1 MTVSTIG
8 SVAEFDTNGVT
19 TNYPFYF
26 KFLANED
33 LVVTYV
39 NPAGV
44 SSVLTLGTNYTVN
57 GAGNEQGG
65 SIVTTS
71 ALAGPGQLIVSR
83 EMDAFQQ
90 TSLRNQGKFLAETH
104 EDVFDKLT
112 MLIQQG
118 FSIFKRALTRPF
130 GRDYFYAENRRITDV
145 KDPVE
150 PQDAVTKKWS
160 LVFLG
165 DLVSAIQ
172 GPINNALNIF
182 YRAPDLTAHVVQDLS
197 GSEGAN
203 LIGDGAGTIKDTLN
217 SLAAEDVALQDNID
231 AVSLAADTGNFGKNV
246 MFSKVRARIFAGAPF
261 MHVLGDSISHG
272 AFADDWYRNGWV
284 NLFKRMLNVE
294 LGTYSYGVTP
304 LLPFT
309 NPVTGASN
317 ADIHDVLIGAH
328 WLLYDTIPDVPT
340 GASWITRTTAAQMDI
355 TVPTFQDVAV
365 IYYAQNPS
373 GGSFEILINGTPL
386 TTINTSSATRN
397 SFVGYG
403 FALADNGLGSC
414 KITIRTTSAA
424 EVEITGIGYYKTASQ
439 AVLQNM
445 SQSGRK
451 LINTSQACVQRLMG
465 ESALLVMALGV
476 NDFYDHQ
483 NDDVKFAAF
492 TQVID
497 WLIQYANQYEVPVV
511 VPDFVWYLG
520 PENRTRAQLRRLA
533 KQTKGVYI
541 PFPDFFMKN
550 SIVPNSA
557 YMVETLNLFTNDLH
571 PNVAGHK
578 FIAETIAKKIGLS
591 VSSKKQV
598 LDYHDWWFPLALNPA
613 SGVTNKSTSA
623 PQVSAIK
630 NQGGQ
635 VLVRLN
641 LTGLAGAVT
650 KGVALGYPSRAGVQ
664 FDIPVTT
671 QLTPTNAGVSQ
682 GVCIVNA
689 AGVSVLTNAQNATA
703 DHQLFLSVPRS
714 VGQ

>member
-1 MTVSTIG
+1 MAVPAGPTEKRYTG
-8 SVAEFDTNGVT
+8 NGVT
-19 TNYPFYF
+19 TIYTIPFLL
-26 KFLANED
+26 LAASD
-33 LVVTYV
+33 LDVFIDGAEVVSGFVIT
-39 NPAGV
+39 
-44 SSVLTLGTNYTVN
+44 
-57 GAGNEQGG
+57 GAGNPT
-65 SIVTTS
+65 STITFTTAPADQS
-71 ALAGPGQLIVSR
+71 AILLTLNIPFERLNDYQENGDFLSSTVNRDFDRIWQALKQL
-83 EMDAFQQ
+83 
-90 TSLRNQGKFLAETH
+90 LR
-104 EDVFDKLT
+104 
-112 MLIQQG
+112 
-118 FSIFKRALTRPF
+118 FSGRALSLGFFDVDGAGAYRAK
-130 GRDYFYAENRRITDV
+130 GNRISDLG
-145 KDPVE
+145 DPVADR
-150 PQDAVTKKWS
+150 DATTRKW
-160 LVFLG
+160 VQVYLG
-165 DLVSAIQ
+165 GLLSAIQ

-197 GSEGAN
+197 GADGAR
-203 LIGDGAGTIKDTLN
+203 LIGDGAGSVKDTTN
-217 SLAAEDVALQDNID
+217 ALAGRDIDLQDDID
-231 AVSLAADTGNFGKNV
+231 LAKLLADTGNFGKNI
-246 MFSKVRARIFAGAPF
+246 MLAKARARIFAGAPF

-465 ESALLVMALGV
+465 ESALFVMALGV

-533 KQTKGVYI
+533 TQTKGVYI

-557 YMVETLNLFTNDLH
+557 YLIETLNLFTNDLH

-578 FIAETIAKKIGLS
+578 LIAETIAKKIGLS

-623 PQVSAIK
+623 PLTSAIK

-635 VLVRLN
+635 ILVRLN
-641 LTGLAGAVT
+641 LTGLSGAVT

-671 QLTPTNAGVSQ
+671 QLTPTTSGVSQ
-682 GVCIVNA
+682 GVCIINQ
-689 AGVSVLTNAQNATA
+689 AGVSFLTNAQNTQA
-703 DHQLFLSVPRS
+703 DHQLFAVLPRNMTL
-714 VGQ
+714 

>member
-1 MTVSTIG
+1 MAVPEGPTDKRYTG
-8 SVAEFDTNGVT
+8 NGVT
-19 TNYPFYF
+19 KIFTIPFLLLAATDLDVYIDGIEISSGFAITNVGNPTSTITFTVAPVDQADIYLQLNVPFERLNDYQENGD
-26 KFLANED
+26 FL
-33 LVVTYV
+33 
-39 NPAGV
+39 
-44 SSVLTLGTNYTVN
+44 SSTVN
-57 GAGNEQGG
+57 RDFDRIWQALKQLFRWSTRSLRLGNFDVDGAGWY
-65 SIVTTS
+65 
-71 ALAGPGQLIVSR
+71 
-83 EMDAFQQ
+83 
-90 TSLRNQGKFLAETH
+90 
-104 EDVFDKLT
+104 
-112 MLIQQG
+112 
-118 FSIFKRALTRPF
+118 RAK
-130 GRDYFYAENRRITDV
+130 GNGIRDL
-145 KDPVE
+145 KDPVD
-150 PQDAVTKKWS
+150 PQDAVTRKWS

-165 DLVSAIQ
+165 DLISAIQ

-197 GSEGAN
+197 GADGAS
-203 LIGDGAGTIKDTLN
+203 LIGDGTGSVKDTTNALVWRDVE
-217 SLAAEDVALQDNID
+217 LQDDIDVAKL
-231 AVSLAADTGNFGKNV
+231 LADTGNFGKNI
-246 MFSKVRARIFAGAPF
+246 MLAKARARIDAGAPF

-317 ADIHDVLIGAH
+317 ADIHDVLIGAY
-328 WLLYDTIPDVPT
+328 WFLYDALTDVPT
-340 GASWITRTTAAQMDI
+340 GASYVTATASAQIDI

-373 GGSFEILINGTPL
+373 GGSFEVLINGTPL
-386 TTINTSSATRN
+386 TTINTNAATRN
-397 SFVGYG
+397 PFVGCG
-403 FALADNGLGSC
+403 FVLTDNGLGSC
-414 KITIRTTSAA
+414 KITIRTTSTA
-424 EVEITGIGYYKTASQ
+424 EVEITGIGYYKTANQ

-451 LINTSQACVQRLMG
+451 LINTSQACVQKLMG
-465 ESALLVMALGV
+465 ESALFVMALGV
-476 NDFYDHQ
+476 NDLYDHQ

-511 VPDFVWYLG
+511 VPDFVWYVG

-533 KQTKGVYI
+533 TQTKGVYI

-550 SIVPNSA
+550 SVVPNSA
-557 YMVETLNLFTNDLH
+557 YLIETLNLFTNDLH

-578 FIAETIAKKIGLS
+578 LIAETIAKKIGLS
-591 VSSKKQV
+591 ISSKKQV

-623 PQVSAIK
+623 PFTSAIK

-635 VLVRLN
+635 TLVRLN

-650 KGVALGYPSRAGVQ
+650 KGVALGFPSRAEVQ
-664 FDIPVTT
+664 FDIPVIT

-682 GVCIVNA
+682 GVCIFNS
-689 AGVSVLTNAQNATA
+689 AGVSVITNAQNATA
-703 DHQLFLSVPRS
+703 DHELFFSVPRS
-714 VGQ
+714 

>member
-1 MTVSTIG
+1 MAVPAGPTEKRYTG
-8 SVAEFDTNGVT
+8 NGVT
-19 TNYPFYF
+19 TIYTIPFLL
-26 KFLANED
+26 LAASD
-33 LVVTYV
+33 LDVFIDGAEVVSGFVIT
-39 NPAGV
+39 
-44 SSVLTLGTNYTVN
+44 
-57 GAGNEQGG
+57 GAGNPT
-65 SIVTTS
+65 STITFTTAPADQS
-71 ALAGPGQLIVSR
+71 AILLTLNIPFERLNDYQENGDFLSSTVNRDFDRIWQALKQL
-83 EMDAFQQ
+83 
-90 TSLRNQGKFLAETH
+90 LR
-104 EDVFDKLT
+104 
-112 MLIQQG
+112 
-118 FSIFKRALTRPF
+118 FSGRALSLGFFDVDGAGAYRAK
-130 GRDYFYAENRRITDV
+130 GNRISDLG
-145 KDPVE
+145 DPVADR
-150 PQDAVTKKWS
+150 DATTRKW
-160 LVFLG
+160 VQVYLG
-165 DLVSAIQ
+165 GLLSAIQ

-197 GSEGAN
+197 GADGAR
-203 LIGDGAGTIKDTLN
+203 LIGDGAGSVKDTTN
-217 SLAAEDVALQDNID
+217 ALAGRDIDLQDDID
-231 AVSLAADTGNFGKNV
+231 LAKLLADTGNFGKNI
-246 MFSKVRARIFAGAPF
+246 MLAKARARIFAGAPF

-340 GASWITRTTAAQMDI
+340 GASWVTATASAQIDI

-365 IYYAQNPS
+365 VYYAQNPS
-373 GGSFEILINGTPL
+373 GGSFEILINDTPL
-386 TTINTSSATRN
+386 TTINTNAATRN
-397 SFVGYG
+397 PFVGYG
-403 FALADNGLGSC
+403 FALTDNGLGSC
-414 KITIRTTSAA
+414 KITIRTTSTAG
-424 EVEITGIGYYKTASQ
+424 VEITGIGYYKTANQ

-451 LINTSQACVQRLMG
+451 LINTSQTCVQKLMG
-465 ESALLVMALGV
+465 ESALFVMALGV

-483 NDDVKFAAF
+483 NDEVRFAAF

-511 VPDFVWYLG
+511 VPDFVWYVG

-533 KQTKGVYI
+533 TQTKGVYI

-557 YMVETLNLFTNDLH
+557 YLIETLNLFTNDLH

-578 FIAETIAKKIGLS
+578 LIAETIAKKIGLS

-613 SGVTNKSTSA
+613 SGVTNKSTRA
-623 PQVSAIK
+623 PLTSAIK

-635 VLVRLN
+635 ILVRLN
-641 LTGLAGAVT
+641 LTGLSGAVT

-671 QLTPTNAGVSQ
+671 QLTPTTSGVSQ
-682 GVCIVNA
+682 GVCIINQ
-689 AGVSVLTNAQNATA
+689 AGVSFLTNAQNTQA
-703 DHQLFLSVPRS
+703 DHQLFAVLPRNMTL
-714 VGQ
+714 

>member
-1 MTVSTIG
+1 MAVPEGPTDKRYTG
-8 SVAEFDTNGVT
+8 NGVT
-19 TNYPFYF
+19 KIFTIPFLLLAATDLDVYIDGIEISSGFAITNVGNPTSTITFTVAPVDQADIYLQLNVPFERLNDYQENGD
-26 KFLANED
+26 FL
-33 LVVTYV
+33 
-39 NPAGV
+39 
-44 SSVLTLGTNYTVN
+44 SSTVN
-57 GAGNEQGG
+57 RDFDRIWQALKQLFRWSTRSLRLGNFDVDGAGWY
-65 SIVTTS
+65 
-71 ALAGPGQLIVSR
+71 
-83 EMDAFQQ
+83 
-90 TSLRNQGKFLAETH
+90 
-104 EDVFDKLT
+104 
-112 MLIQQG
+112 
-118 FSIFKRALTRPF
+118 RAK
-130 GRDYFYAENRRITDV
+130 GNGIRDL
-145 KDPVE
+145 KDPVD
-150 PQDAVTKKWS
+150 PQDAVTRKWS

-165 DLVSAIQ
+165 DLISAIQ

-197 GSEGAN
+197 GADGAS
-203 LIGDGAGTIKDTLN
+203 LIGDGTGSVKDTTNALVWRDVE
-217 SLAAEDVALQDNID
+217 LQDDIDVAKL
-231 AVSLAADTGNFGKNV
+231 LADTGNFGKNI
-246 MFSKVRARIFAGAPF
+246 MLAKARARIDAGAPF

-317 ADIHDVLIGAH
+317 ADIHDVLIGAY
-328 WLLYDTIPDVPT
+328 WFLYDALTDVPT
-340 GASWITRTTAAQMDI
+340 GASYVTATASAQIDI

-373 GGSFEILINGTPL
+373 GGSFEVLINGTPL
-386 TTINTSSATRN
+386 TTINTNAATRN
-397 SFVGYG
+397 PFVGYG
-403 FALADNGLGSC
+403 FVLTDNGLGSC
-414 KITIRTTSAA
+414 KITIRTTSTA
-424 EVEITGIGYYKTASQ
+424 EVEITGIGYYKTANQ

-451 LINTSQACVQRLMG
+451 LINTSQACVQKLMG
-465 ESALLVMALGV
+465 ESALFVMALGV
-476 NDFYDHQ
+476 NDLYDHQ

-511 VPDFVWYLG
+511 VPDFVWYVG

-533 KQTKGVYI
+533 TQTKGVYI

-550 SIVPNSA
+550 SVVPNSA
-557 YMVETLNLFTNDLH
+557 YLIETLNLFTNDLH

-578 FIAETIAKKIGLS
+578 LIAETIAKKIGLS
-591 VSSKKQV
+591 ISSKKQV

-623 PQVSAIK
+623 PFTSAIK

-635 VLVRLN
+635 TLVRLN

-650 KGVALGYPSRAGVQ
+650 KGVALGFPSRAEVQ
-664 FDIPVTT
+664 FDIPVIT

-682 GVCIVNA
+682 GVCIFNS
-689 AGVSVLTNAQNATA
+689 AGVSVITNAQNATA
-703 DHQLFLSVPRS
+703 DHELFFSVPRS
-714 VGQ
+714 

>member
-1 MTVSTIG
+1 MAVPAGPTEKRYTG
-8 SVAEFDTNGVT
+8 NGVT
-19 TNYPFYF
+19 TIYTIPFLL
-26 KFLANED
+26 LAASD
-33 LVVTYV
+33 LDVFIDGAEVVSGFVIT
-39 NPAGV
+39 
-44 SSVLTLGTNYTVN
+44 
-57 GAGNEQGG
+57 GAGNPT
-65 SIVTTS
+65 STITFTTAPADQS
-71 ALAGPGQLIVSR
+71 AILLTLNIPFERLNDYQENGDFLSSTVNRDFDRIWQALKQL
-83 EMDAFQQ
+83 
-90 TSLRNQGKFLAETH
+90 LR
-104 EDVFDKLT
+104 
-112 MLIQQG
+112 
-118 FSIFKRALTRPF
+118 FSGRALSLGFFDVDGAGAYRAK
-130 GRDYFYAENRRITDV
+130 GNRISDLG
-145 KDPVE
+145 DPVADR
-150 PQDAVTKKWS
+150 DATTRKW
-160 LVFLG
+160 VQVYLG
-165 DLVSAIQ
+165 GLLSAIQ

-197 GSEGAN
+197 GADGAR
-203 LIGDGAGTIKDTLN
+203 LIGDGAGSVKDTTN
-217 SLAAEDVALQDNID
+217 ALAGRDIDLQDDID
-231 AVSLAADTGNFGKNV
+231 LAKLLADTGNFGKNI
-246 MFSKVRARIFAGAPF
+246 MLAKARARIFAGAPF

-465 ESALLVMALGV
+465 ESALFVMALGV

-511 VPDFVWYLG
+511 VPDFVWYVG

-533 KQTKGVYI
+533 TQTKGVYI

-557 YMVETLNLFTNDLH
+557 YLIETLNLFTNDLH

-578 FIAETIAKKIGLS
+578 LIAETIAKKIGLS

-623 PQVSAIK
+623 PLTSAIK

-635 VLVRLN
+635 ILVRLN
-641 LTGLAGAVT
+641 LTGLSGAVT

-671 QLTPTNAGVSQ
+671 QLTPTTSGVSQ
-682 GVCIVNA
+682 GVCIINQ
-689 AGVSVLTNAQNATA
+689 AGVSFLTNAQNTQA
-703 DHQLFLSVPRS
+703 DHQLFAVLPRNMTL
-714 VGQ
+714 

>member
-1 MTVSTIG
+1 MAVPAGPTEKRYTG
-8 SVAEFDTNGVT
+8 NGVT
-19 TNYPFYF
+19 TIYTIPFLL
-26 KFLANED
+26 LAASD
-33 LVVTYV
+33 LDVFIDGAEVVSGFVIT
-39 NPAGV
+39 
-44 SSVLTLGTNYTVN
+44 
-57 GAGNEQGG
+57 GAGNPT
-65 SIVTTS
+65 STITFTTAPADQS
-71 ALAGPGQLIVSR
+71 AILLTLNIPFERLNDYQENGDFLSSTVNRDFDRIWQALKQL
-83 EMDAFQQ
+83 
-90 TSLRNQGKFLAETH
+90 LR
-104 EDVFDKLT
+104 
-112 MLIQQG
+112 
-118 FSIFKRALTRPF
+118 FSGRALSLGFFDVDGAGAYRAK
-130 GRDYFYAENRRITDV
+130 GNRISDLG
-145 KDPVE
+145 DPVADR
-150 PQDAVTKKWS
+150 DATTRKW
-160 LVFLG
+160 VQVYLG
-165 DLVSAIQ
+165 GLLSAIQ

-197 GSEGAN
+197 GADGAR
-203 LIGDGAGTIKDTLN
+203 LIGDGAGSVKDTTN
-217 SLAAEDVALQDNID
+217 ALAGRDIDLQDDID
-231 AVSLAADTGNFGKNV
+231 LAKLLADTGNFGKNI
-246 MFSKVRARIFAGAPF
+246 MLAKARARIFAGAPF

-340 GASWITRTTAAQMDI
+340 GASWVTATASAQIDI

-386 TTINTSSATRN
+386 TTINTNAATRN
-397 SFVGYG
+397 PFVGYG
-403 FALADNGLGSC
+403 FVLTDNGLGSC
-414 KITIRTTSAA
+414 KITIRTTSTA
-424 EVEITGIGYYKTASQ
+424 EVEINGIGYYKTANQ

-451 LINTSQACVQRLMG
+451 LINTSQACVQKLMG
-465 ESALLVMALGV
+465 ESALFVMALGV

-511 VPDFVWYLG
+511 VPDFVWYVG

-533 KQTKGVYI
+533 TQTKGVYI
-541 PFPDFFMKN
+541 PFPDFFIKN

-557 YMVETLNLFTNDLH
+557 YLIETLNLFTNDLH

-578 FIAETIAKKIGLS
+578 LIAETIAKKIGLS

-623 PQVSAIK
+623 PLVSAIK